1 MHRIFEGWQM
11 ALHQASGHWQ
21 RGLALAL
28 TTTVCWSTLPVA
40 LKVMLEQ
47 LDPYTLTWVRFVI
60 AGAIMLAWLAAR
72 GGLGGFATLDRR
84 RWIMLGVAGLLLI
97 GNYVFYLLGVQHSTP
112 GNAQLLIQ
120 LAPLLM
126 ALGGILVFRER
137 YRVGQWIGLATIAI
151 GLWIFFRDQSGH
163 SSVGGSEYALGSAML
178 VVGALVWAGYALI
191 QKQLLTRLSSPAVM
205 LFIYL
210 LASVLLLPLS
220 HPAALLRLDGL
231 GVALLLF
238 CALNTL
244 VAYGAFA
251 EALVHWEASRVS
263 TVLAITPL
271 LSLAVIA
278 GVHGLWPQAVA
289 AESVGTIGY
298 VGAVLVVA
306 GSAMAALL
314 GNRNRNRK
322 QPA

>member
-1 MHRIFEGWQM
+1 M
-11 ALHQASGHWQ
+11 ALHQASGQW
-21 RGLALAL
+21 RLGLALAL
-28 TTTVCWSTLPVA
+28 VTAACWSTLPVA

-47 LDPYTLTWVRFVI
+47 LDPYTLTWIRFVV
-60 AGAIMLAWLAAR
+60 AGAVMLAWLAAR
-72 GGLGGFATLDRR
+72 NGLRRFASLDRR
-84 RWIMLGVAGLLLI
+84 RWGLLGLAGVLLI

-137 YRVGQWIGLATIAI
+137 YRLGQWLGLGIIAA
-151 GLWIFFRDQSGH
+151 GLWLFFRDQSGH
-163 SSVGGSEYALGSAML
+163 SSVAGDEYALGSMM
-178 VVGALVWAGYALI
+178 VVIAALVWAGYALI
-191 QKQLLTRLSSPAVM
+191 QKQLLTRLSSPAIM

-210 LASVLLLPLS
+210 LASLLLLPLA
-220 HPAALLRLDGL
+220 HPAALLQLDGL
-231 GVALLLF
+231 GVALLAF

-263 TVLAITPL
+263 TVLALTPL

-289 AESVGTIGY
+289 PESVGAIGY
-298 VGAVLVVA
+298 VGALLVVA
-306 GSAMAALL
+306 GSAMSALL
-314 GNRNRNRK
+314 GNRNRSK
-322 QPA
+322 AS

>member
-1 MHRIFEGWQM
+1 M
-11 ALHQASGHWQ
+11 ALHQASGRWQ
-21 RGLALAL
+21 LGLALAL
-28 TTTVCWSTLPVA
+28 VTAACWSTLPVA
-40 LKVMLEQ
+40 LKVMLRQ
-47 LDPYTLTWVRFVI
+47 LDPYTLTWIRFVI
-60 AGAIMLAWLAAR
+60 AGALMLAWLASR
-72 GGLGGFATLDRR
+72 NGLGGFATLDRR
-84 RWIMLGVAGLLLI
+84 RWSLLGLAGVLLI

-137 YRVGQWIGLATIAI
+137 YRAGQWLGLAILAT
-151 GLWIFFRDQSGH
+151 GLWLFFRDQSGH
-163 SSVGGSEYALGSAML
+163 SSVGGREYALGSAM
-178 VVGALVWAGYALI
+178 VVVAALVWAGYALL

-210 LASVLLLPLS
+210 LASVLLLPLA
-220 HPAALLRLDGL
+220 HPASLLHLDATGY
-231 GVALLLF
+231 VLLVF

-263 TVLAITPL
+263 TVLALTPL

-278 GVHGLWPQAVA
+278 GVHAGWPAAVA
-289 AESVGTIGY
+289 AESVGMVGY
-298 VGAVLVVA
+298 AGAVLVVA
-306 GSAMAALL
+306 GSAMSALL
-314 GNRNRNRK
+314 GTRTRR

>member
-1 MHRIFEGWQM
+1 M
-11 ALHQASGHWQ
+11 ALHQASGRW
-21 RGLALAL
+21 RLGLALAL
-28 TTTVCWSTLPVA
+28 VTAACWSTLPVA
-40 LKVMLEQ
+40 LKVTLDR
-47 LDPYTLTWVRFVI
+47 LDPYTLTWIRFVI

-72 GGLGGFATLDRR
+72 DGLRGFATLDRR
-84 RWIMLGVAGLLLI
+84 RWGLLALAGVLLI

-137 YRVGQWIGLATIAI
+137 YRPGQWLGLGIIAI
-151 GLWIFFRDQSGH
+151 GLWLFFRDQSGH
-163 SSVGGSEYALGSAML
+163 SHVGARQYAMGSTM
-178 VVGALVWAGYALI
+178 VVIAALVWAGYALI
-191 QKQLLTRLSSPAVM
+191 QKQLLLRLSSPAIL

-210 LASVLLLPLS
+210 LASLLLLPLA
-220 HPAALLRLDGL
+220 HPRQLLALDGV
-231 GVALLLF
+231 GVALLAF

-263 TVLAITPL
+263 TVLALTPL

-278 GVHGLWPQAVA
+278 GVHALWPWAVA
-289 AESVGTIGY
+289 AESVGAVGY
-298 VGAVLVVA
+298 VGALLVVA

-314 GNRNRNRK
+314 GNRK
-322 QPA
+322 EGKA